1 MQSLIIL
8 NTPSI
13 VCIRRSRWCTLAKQ
27 MDMHSPQLSFLTSY
41 EMHYWEVNLNVHIL
55 YSSLRSCVHHLF
67 LDGSVVS
74 KGGTTKYYQGQ
85 YPFCTSLFIE
95 ALRANKNGK
104 NCSVPNSGWFLCW
117 LILCYSYIYTVIQFK
132 IFLTHNFKNN
142 VYGTQATSG
151 FQDSLML
158 KRVSFICPVF
168 VEEILSTRKENQL
181 IRNWS
186 DPLINSLNL
195 TLDRCDLRKLIR
207 GQLHQFNYK
216 E

>member
-1 MQSLIIL
+1 MSIIYSWMDLWCPKEALQSIIRV
-8 NTPSI
+8 NTLFVP
-13 VCIRRSRWCTLAKQ
+13 A
-27 MDMHSPQLSFLTSY
+27 F
-41 EMHYWEVNLNVHIL
+41 
-55 YSSLRSCVHHLF
+55 SLRHWEQI
-67 LDGSVVS
+67 
-74 KGGTTKYYQGQ
+74 KT
-85 YPFCTSLFIE
+85 E
-95 ALRANKNGK
+95 K

-142 VYGTQATSG
+142 VYGTQATSS

>member
-1 MQSLIIL
+1 MSIIYSWMDLWCPKDALQSIIRV
-8 NTPSI
+8 NTLFVP
-13 VCIRRSRWCTLAKQ
+13 A
-27 MDMHSPQLSFLTSY
+27 F
-41 EMHYWEVNLNVHIL
+41 
-55 YSSLRSCVHHLF
+55 SLRHWEQI
-67 LDGSVVS
+67 
-74 KGGTTKYYQGQ
+74 KTEKT
-85 YPFCTSLFIE
+85 
-95 ALRANKNGK
+95 ALCPILADFYAD
-104 NCSVPNSGWFLCW
+104 WF
-117 LILCYSYIYTVIQFK
+117 YATVTFIQFK

-142 VYGTQATSG
+142 VYGTQATSS